1 MGANHQ
7 GGRQLRGLI
16 DISIESNISHGG
28 MPLFRR
34 AIYPEMMTSV
44 ATRIRNPK
52 DFWTGIIFMAFG
64 GAAVIFGREYPFGTT
79 FKMGPGYF
87 PTVLGALL
95 ALVGLITSLRGLLR
109 SGTAVGAF
117 AYREMFLVLAA
128 TVLFGL
134 LLRAA
139 GLIVAVMLLVVVSAY
154 ASRYFRWGIA
164 MALGVGMSAFCVL
177 VFVKALGLPIPMF
190 GPWFGQ

>member
-1 MGANHQ
+1 
-7 GGRQLRGLI
+7 
-16 DISIESNISHGG
+16 
-28 MPLFRR
+28 
-34 AIYPEMMTSV
+34 MMTSV
-44 ATRIRNPK
+44 AARIQNPK
-52 DFWTGIIFMAFG
+52 DFWTGVIFMTIG
-64 GAAVIFGREYPFGTT
+64 GAAVILGREYPFGTA

-117 AYREMFLVLAA
+117 AYREMILVLVA

-154 ASRYFRWGIA
+154 ASRYFRWGVA
-164 MALGVGMSAFCVL
+164 MALGVGMAAFCVL